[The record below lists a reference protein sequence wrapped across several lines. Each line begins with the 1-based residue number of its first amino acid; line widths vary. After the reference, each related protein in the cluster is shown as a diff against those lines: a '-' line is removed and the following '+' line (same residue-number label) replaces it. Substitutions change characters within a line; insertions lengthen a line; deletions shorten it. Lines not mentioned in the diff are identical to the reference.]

1 MAKKS
6 LSKTQFEQV
15 FTDRIN
21 AELDLTLK
29 RKDGGTI
36 IETLR
41 NLMIEH
47 STDDRGCQYSGFFKC
62 LVVKTKPRMG
72 RNPATGEA
80 IKIPS
85 KIRGKLLLLKK
96 FKDELAEAGAKAFSG
111 KKSKKDDKKNDK
123 KKVKKAENK
132 SKKAVKKADKKANK
146 SKKKGKK

>member
-96 FKDELAEAGAKAFSG
+96 FKDELAEAGAKAFGG
-111 KKSKKDDKKNDK
+111 KKSKKDKND
-123 KKVKKAENK
+123 KKVKKADTK
-132 SKKAVKKADKKANK
+132 SKKADKKADK